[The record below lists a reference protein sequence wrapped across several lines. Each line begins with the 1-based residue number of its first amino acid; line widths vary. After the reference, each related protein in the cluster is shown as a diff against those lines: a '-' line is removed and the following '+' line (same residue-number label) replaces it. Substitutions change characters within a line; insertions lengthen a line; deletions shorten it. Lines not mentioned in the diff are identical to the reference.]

1 MPDKIVT
8 ADYIEEVEKPI
19 DFKYYIYLFTKN
31 FYVIL
36 TFFIITVTLAVIYV
50 ARMPDEY
57 ETLSQ
62 MIIERPKSAFTA
74 DEKDSDSGPDSW
86 SEDYYNTQR
95 EIMSSPTV
103 LKQVAEEL
111 KLSEYFEIES
121 EDALVEK
128 IANRMSIER
137 IRGSRIF
144 NIRIIA
150 PEAQLAA
157 NIANGIARAYV
168 RKNFEDFLYYSKEIL
183 AWLPQEEGKGDS
195 DIITLEDPFGGIK
208 QVSRK
213 ELIESLPSIQTDET
227 IRELKEKKSFLEAEL
242 TSLLRQY
249 REKHPLIVKARAN
262 LVFIE
267 ESLKAEKARVIESL
281 KSKAEGHLQV
291 SHARILEEAT
301 VPKAP
306 SGPNR
311 PKIVLITALAEIFL
325 CLLILFLLDYF
336 DDTLHSL
343 EDMERKGIT
352 LPFLGPI
359 PLMKGKKIKPDSTSL
374 VTYHDRKSDI
384 AESFRY
390 LRVAINFSASPESLK
405 NLVITSCLPS
415 EGKSFISHN
424 IAVSLALDG
433 NRTLLVD
440 ADLRRPV
447 IHERFRI
454 ENEIG
459 LSNYLTS
466 SLEFESVLK
475 ECFVEN
481 LTVVPSGPISPNPA
495 EILGSEKMKN
505 FLNEARKR
513 FDRIIIDCPPLT
525 GLGDGYV
532 VGNLVGH
539 VIIVIR
545 AAHTPS
551 DLITRTHKQLDKM
564 GIKTIGVVLNQIDI
578 EKERYS
584 GYSKYYYHTYNRYY
598 NEGGK

>member
-1 MPDKIVT
+1 MADKII
-8 ADYIEEVEKPI
+8 AQDYVEEVEKPI
-19 DFKYYIYLFTKN
+19 DFKYYFYLLAKN

-36 TFFIITVTLAVIYV
+36 TFFIITVTLATIYV
-50 ARMPDEY
+50 SRMPDQY
-57 ETLSQ
+57 HSMAQL
-62 MIIERPKSAFTA
+62 IIERPKTTYAPDKKET
-74 DEKDSDSGPDSW
+74 GPMIEGW
-86 SEDYYNTQR
+86 SEDYYNTQK
-95 EIMSSPTV
+95 EIMTSPTV
-103 LKQVAEEL
+103 LRQVVEEL
-111 KLSEYFEIES
+111 KLNEYFGNENE
-121 EDALVEK
+121 EDLIAKV
-128 IANRMSIER
+128 ANRMNVER
-137 IRGSRIF
+137 IRNSRIF
-144 NIRIIA
+144 NINVRA
-150 PEAQLAA
+150 PDAQLAA
-157 NIANGIARAYV
+157 NLANSISRAYI
-168 RKNFEDFLYYSKEIL
+168 RKNFEDYLYFSKEIL
-183 AWLPQEEGKGDS
+183 AWLPQEQGKSDGDLIS
-195 DIITLEDPFGGIK
+195 VEDPFGGVK

-227 IRELKEKKSFLEAEL
+227 VRELREKKSFLEAEL

-262 LVFIE
+262 MAFLEDSIE
-267 ESLKAEKARVIESL
+267 AEKARVIEGL
-281 KSKAEGHLQV
+281 KSRAEGHMQV

-301 VPKAP
+301 VPKEP
-306 SGPNR
+306 SGPDR
-311 PKIVLITALAEIFL
+311 QRIVLIAALIEIFVGFL
-325 CLLILFLLDYF
+325 VIFLLDYF

-343 EDMERKGIT
+343 EDMERKGIA

-359 PLMKGKKIKPDSTSL
+359 PLMKGKKIKPDFTSL

-433 NRTLLVD
+433 NKTLLVD

-447 IHERFRI
+447 VHERFRI

-466 SLEFESVLK
+466 NLEFESVLK

-481 LTVVPSGPISPNPA
+481 LTVIPSGPVSPNPA
-495 EILGSEKMKN
+495 EILGSEKMKT
-505 FLNEARKR
+505 FLEEARKR
-513 FDRIIIDCPPLT
+513 FDRVIIDCPPLT

-539 VIIVIR
+539 VILVIR
-545 AAHTPS
+545 AANTPS
-551 DLITRTHKQLDKM
+551 DLISRTHKQLDKM
-564 GIKTIGVVLNQIDI
+564 GIKIIGAILNQIDI
-578 EKERYS
+578 EKERYK

-598 NEGGK
+598 NEQGK